1 MYNDF
6 LLANLSYQFFRQ
18 FWLARVGNL
27 TNEADVEQNSFMV
40 NFSDNSDVRQGF
52 KASLRDF
59 WDRDISRRTAES
71 HRYVFGR

>member
-6 LLANLSYQFFRQ
+6 LLANLSCQFLRQ

-27 TNEADVEQNSFMV
+27 TNEAEVEQNSFMV

>member
-6 LLANLSYQFFRQ
+6 LLANLSCQFLRQ

-40 NFSDNSDVRQGF
+40 NFSDDSDVRQGF

>member
-18 FWLARVGNL
+18 FWLARVGNI

-59 WDRDISRRTAES
+59 WNRDISRRTAES

>member
-6 LLANLSYQFFRQ
+6 LLANLSCQFLRQ

>member
-6 LLANLSYQFFRQ
+6 LLANLSCQFLRQ

-52 KASLRDF
+52 KANLRDF

>member
-6 LLANLSYQFFRQ
+6 LLANLSCQFLRQ

-59 WDRDISRRTAES
+59 WDRDISRRIAES